1 MRHQD
6 KKTLIHEARNHKKLL
21 CKSLLLQVMIKNL
34 ISSNQNKYFAAEVQA
49 KMQYYILNLEN
60 FYRLETIIKL
70 ITCGFH
76 FIQ

>member
-6 KKTLIHEARNHKKLL
+6 KKNLLHEARNHKKLL

-49 KMQYYILNLEN
+49 KM
-60 FYRLETIIKL
+60 
-70 ITCGFH
+70 
-76 FIQ
+76 